1 MELHPNLQPY
11 AFLLGTW
18 KGEGRGY
25 YPTISDFSY
34 SETLTF
40 APAPGKPFFRYEQKT
55 MGPNGPMHTEVGFF
69 RPVGD
74 GNLEFIIAQ
83 PMGQTELLA
92 GRAVE
97 DEYFLVFEFEPS
109 TVVNSPTAKQV
120 DATARSYTFNG
131 DRTSVTHRF
140 HMGAVGQPMQQH
152 LESELTKEA

>member
-25 YPTISDFSY
+25 YPTIDDFSY

-40 APAPGKPFFRYEQKT
+40 AATPGKPFFRYEQKT
-55 MGPNGPMHTEVGFF
+55 MGAGGPMHTEAGFF
-69 RPVGD
+69 RPVGE
-74 GNLEFIIAQ
+74 GRLEFVIAQ

-92 GRAVE
+92 GQARE
-97 DEYFLVFEFEPS
+97 EGDTLIFEFDPS
-109 TVVNSPTAKQV
+109 TVANSPTAKQV
-120 DATARSYTFNG
+120 DATSRSYTFNA
-131 DRTSVTHRF
+131 DRTSVKHRF

-152 LESELTKEA
+152 LESELVKTD